1 MPGLADVAKA
11 PRNSLLGLRRRGMS
25 AVIVHHA
32 GKGGLQRGTSRREDV
47 LDTIIALRRPKDYD
61 ATEGARFEVHFEKNR
76 GFTGEVAQALEAQL
90 TVNTLGAASWTVT
103 ALGDRLVG
111 DVADLVAQGKS
122 ERQISIDLGISR
134 SKVTRLSQHCSNN
147 RHENP
152 GLFRCPL
159 IGQSTLRFP
168 RRPAHWQYGELCLA
182 TRVRPVGR
190 RGISEARKRRVR
202 RKARTPLLNSIHLHV
217 RRSC

>member
-76 GFTGEVAQALEAQL
+76 GFTGEDAQTLEAQL
-90 TVNTLGAASWTVT
+90 TVNTLGAAKWAVTVLGERLAEEVAELVKQGKTEREIAT
-103 ALGDRLVG
+103 ALGIAKTTV
-111 DVADLVAQGKS
+111 
-122 ERQISIDLGISR
+122 
-134 SKVTRLSQHCSNN
+134 N
-147 RHENP
+147 RHK
-152 GLFRCPL
+152 RK
-159 IGQSTLRFP
+159 
-168 RRPAHWQYGELCLA
+168 LA
-182 TRVRPVGR
+182 
-190 RGISEARKRRVR
+190 I
-202 RKARTPLLNSIHLHV
+202 
-217 RRSC
+217 